1 MNSRGFGFS
10 FGNNNDD
17 NDDDDNKNNEDNMS
31 FGAFSFGFPGG
42 AISGG
47 NLGDILNQF
56 GRMLTGMATPENSEQ
71 EPVNYQLAERIARQ
85 ELGRVSPVTSG
96 EKNAVAEAVRLV
108 ELWLEDATTLPA
120 SNGTVEA
127 WSTEDYLAQTMPAW
141 KRLVNPVAENMK
153 QAQIDALPEEAQQ
166 MMAPM
171 LSAFGQM
178 ATMNFGMQFGN
189 ALGDLAKQALT
200 GCDFGLPVAPAH
212 TIALL
217 PHNVTSIAQELDV
230 ESRDVLIYLA
240 AREAAHQRLFAH
252 VPWLVE
258 RLVSSVEEY
267 AAGLVIDNSNIEEA
281 TRELH
286 LDSVDPAHIQEIMA
300 RLQGA
305 DLSPRITSRNAG
317 AVSRLETLL
326 ALVEG
331 WTEFVVEQALGERIP
346 ATAALTEAWR
356 RRRATGASA
365 EQAFAS
371 VVGIEFAAP
380 KVSDAITL
388 WQRVDNAVGQERRDA
403 VWNHPDFLPT
413 AEDLDSPAEFIDG
426 LLDTSDMNDFDPIAE
441 IQKLEAEGKIGATE
455 DKENRATDHK
465 EDGATG
471 TQDDTAAKEDGADG
485 TENDEGG
492 VA

>member
-17 NDDDDNKNNEDNMS
+17 DDDKDKNNGEDMS

-56 GRMLTGMATPENSEQ
+56 GQMLTGMATPGDSDQ
-71 EPVNYQLAERIARQ
+71 EPVNYHLAERIAGQ
-85 ELGRVSPVTSG
+85 ELGRVSSVTTG

-108 ELWLEDATTLPA
+108 ELWLDDATTLPV

-127 WSTEDYLAQTMPAW
+127 WSTADYLANTMPAW

-153 QAQIDALPEEAQQ
+153 QAQIDALPEEAKQ
-166 MMAPM
+166 MMGPM
-171 LSAFGQM
+171 LSAIGQM
-178 ATMNFGMQFGN
+178 SSMNFGMQFGN

-217 PHNVTSIAQELDV
+217 PQNITSIAQDLDV

-267 AAGLVIDNSNIEEA
+267 AAGLVIDNSNMEEA

-286 LDSVDPAHIQEIMA
+286 LDSMDPAHIQEIME

-305 DLSPRITSRNAG
+305 DLSPRITSRNAR

-331 WTEFVVEQALGERIP
+331 WTEYVVAQALGDRIP

-365 EQAFAS
+365 EQAFAT

-380 KVSDAITL
+380 KVSEAITL
-388 WQRVDNAVGQERRDA
+388 WQRVDNAVGQEQRDA

-413 AEDLDSPAEFIDG
+413 AEDLDAPAEFIDG
-426 LLDTSDMNDFDPIAE
+426 LLDTTEMTDFDPIAE
-441 IQKLEAEGKIGATE
+441 IQKLEAEGKTGATE
-455 DKENRATDHK
+455 GSEEPAPSEEP
-465 EDGATG
+465 EDSSDGDQEEPG
-471 TQDDTAAKEDGADG
+471 DTAS
-485 TENDEGG
+485 
-492 VA
+492 